1 MKNIKRS
8 GLLFILIII
17 TAFCFAVS
25 AGASWEKI
33 TPSSDIEYYFDEITG
48 TLHIRGEGKIPDDL
62 TGECGYEEDCDCC
75 EDEFDDEYYDES
87 SEEEVP
93 EKKKD
98 ITDIMADVKTV
109 IIGEGITEIGHCA
122 FKGYAGFNNLEAAVL
137 PESLEKIGENAFG
150 GCQKLKAVNL
160 PSNLK
165 EIGHEAFQNTGI
177 KNIVFPESLTY
188 LGNAFNYSALVS
200 VYVPENVERIDGS
213 AFDRCVNLKKI
224 TFTKVVCSVAHCNAL
239 EEIVYPADYGTYNYA
254 YYHDFMAEDCP
265 NLKKIT
271 FPAVEKNN
279 NIKILKTSY
288 GTYVKNCPKVTLGNV
303 NADMI
308 KYYIDH
314 AVITTGVSKL
324 GKVASVKRSQT
335 SKESKLTWSAV
346 EGAGYYQVY
355 RWNEDTQK
363 WEKSYSGGA
372 TEYLNPVSGKY
383 KVRAVNFDGE
393 KYVYGKYSSV
403 IEFNALYGDIIRS
416 ATVNGT
422 SVKIK
427 WSQSAGQT
435 GFQVYSS
442 AKRNSGYAKV
452 GTTSK
457 YSFTVNNLVKGKT
470 YYFKIR
476 EYYKYSDGTIA
487 YGPFSDVVKVKI

>member
-1 MKNIKRS
+1 MRNIKKIS
-8 GLLFILIII
+8 LLLIVTII
-17 TAFCFAVS
+17 SIIMVAFS
-25 AGASWEKI
+25 ASASWEKV
-33 TPSSDIEYYFDEITG
+33 SANSNIEYYFDEITG
-48 TLHIRGEGKIPDDL
+48 TLHIRGEGKIPNDL
-62 TGECGYEEDCDCC
+62 TGNCRYDDDFDD
-75 EDEFDDEYYDES
+75 DEFDDYYEDNES
-87 SEEEVP
+87 SEEE
-93 EKKKD
+93 KKKEL
-98 ITDIMADVKTV
+98 TDIMADVKTV

-122 FKGYAGFNNLEAAVL
+122 FKGYEGFKNLETAVL
-137 PESLEKIGENAFG
+137 PQSLKTIGECAFF
-150 GCQKLKAVNL
+150 GCQKLTTVNL

-165 EIGHEAFQNTGI
+165 EIEHEAFYNTGI
-177 KNIVFPESLTY
+177 KNIVFPESLTH
-188 LGNAFNYSALVS
+188 LGNAFNYSALAS

-213 AFDRCVNLKKI
+213 AFDRCDNLKKI
-224 TFTKVVCSVAHCNAL
+224 TFTNAVCGVANCNAL
-239 EEIVYPADYGTYNYA
+239 EEIIYPVDYASYHYD
-254 YYHDFMAEDCP
+254 YYHVPMAENCS

-303 NADMI
+303 NSDMI

-314 AVITTGVSKL
+314 IVVSKGVSTL

-383 KVRAVNFDGE
+383 KVRAVNYDGE

-403 IEFNALYGDIIRS
+403 IEFKALYGDIIRR
-416 ATVNGT
+416 ATVDGT

>member
-8 GLLFILIII
+8 GLLFILVII

-25 AGASWEKI
+25 VSASWEKV

-62 TGECGYEEDCDCC
+62 TGECRYEEDCDCC
-75 EDEFDDEYYDES
+75 EDEFDDEYDDYES
-87 SEEEVP
+87 SEE

-98 ITDIMADVKTV
+98 ITDTMADVKTV

-122 FKGYAGFNNLEAAVL
+122 FKGYAGFKNLEAAVL
-137 PESLEKIGENAFG
+137 PQSLETIGECAFF

-165 EIGHEAFQNTGI
+165 EIGHDAFYHTGI

-200 VYVPENVERIDGS
+200 VYVPENVESIDGS
-213 AFDRCVNLKKI
+213 AFDRCDNLKKI
-224 TFTKVVCSVAHCNAL
+224 TFTKVVCSVKNCNAL
-239 EEIVYPADYGTYNYA
+239 EEIVYPVDYGAYNYA

-265 NLKKIT
+265 NLQKIT

-279 NIKILKTSY
+279 NIKILKSSY

-303 NADMI
+303 NSDMI

-314 AVITTGVSKL
+314 AVVTKGVTSL

-346 EGAGYYQVY
+346 DGAGYYQVY

-363 WEKSYSGGA
+363 WEKAYSGGA

-416 ATVNGT
+416 ATINGT

-476 EYYKYSDGTIA
+476 EYYKYADGTVA
-487 YGPFSDVVKVKI
+487 YGPFSEVYKVKI

>member
-1 MKNIKRS
+1 MKNIKKL
-8 GLLFILIII
+8 GLVFAVTII
-17 TAFCFAVS
+17 TMLFFALS
-25 AGASWEKI
+25 TSASWEKI

-48 TLHIRGEGKIPDDL
+48 TLHIRGEGKIPNDL
-62 TGECGYEEDCDCC
+62 TGNCRYDDDFDD
-75 EDEFDDEYYDES
+75 DEFDDYYEDNES
-87 SEEEVP
+87 SEEE
-93 EKKKD
+93 KKKEL
-98 ITDIMADVKTV
+98 TDIMADVKTV

-122 FKGYAGFNNLEAAVL
+122 FKGYEGFKNLEAAVL
-137 PESLEKIGENAFG
+137 PQSLEKIGEYAFG
-150 GCQKLKAVNL
+150 SCQKLTTVNL

-165 EIGHEAFQNTGI
+165 EIESEAFQNTGI
-177 KNIVFPESLTY
+177 KNIVFPESLIY
-188 LGNAFNYSALVS
+188 LGAAFNSSALES
-200 VYVPENVERIDGS
+200 VYIPENVEKIEGS
-213 AFDRCVNLKKI
+213 AFNWCNNLKKI
-224 TFTKVVCSVAHCNAL
+224 TFTKAVCSVVNCNAL
-239 EEIVYPADYGTYNYA
+239 EEIVYPADYGTYNYE
-254 YYHDFMAEDCP
+254 YYHYFMAENCP

-279 NIKILKTSY
+279 NVKILKTSY

-303 NADMI
+303 NSDMI

-314 AVITTGVSKL
+314 IVVSKGVSTL

-383 KVRAVNFDGE
+383 KVRAVNYDGE

-403 IEFNALYGDIIRS
+403 IEFKALYGDIIRR
-416 ATVNGT
+416 ATVDGT